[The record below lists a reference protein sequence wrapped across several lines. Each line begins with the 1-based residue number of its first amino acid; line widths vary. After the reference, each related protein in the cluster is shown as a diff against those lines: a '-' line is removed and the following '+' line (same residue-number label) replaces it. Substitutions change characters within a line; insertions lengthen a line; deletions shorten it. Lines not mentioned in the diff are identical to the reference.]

1 MVPQAKNPI
10 ILLLLLCILS
20 VGCSQRNSSLE
31 TVVVDNK
38 VVPRMR
44 TEGAIN
50 LVSDSGIT
58 RYRAKTSLYEI
69 YVEGVPESYWYFP
82 KGILVERFDSL
93 FNIEASITADTAYNY
108 YENQKL
114 WKGIGNVKAVNLA
127 GEKFETSELFWSEKD
142 GSIYTDK
149 FIRIEREGQIH
160 TGYGF
165 RSNSDMSEWQI
176 LKHAGII
183 DIKEDSIGTAQTT
196 SVDTVVN
203 IQPTPEKDIQAIKR

>member
-1 MVPQAKNPI
+1 
-10 ILLLLLCILS
+10 
-20 VGCSQRNSSLE
+20 
-31 TVVVDNK
+31 
-38 VVPRMR
+38 MR

-203 IQPTPEKDIQAIKR
+203 MQLAPEKDIQAIKR